1 MDDFK
6 LQEGSVRMTRNRL
19 ELQGSGCPRRLSER
33 GLIHAGV
40 TSQDGKPALTFW
52 GAGWRRMS
60 GHLPSP
66 ATEAHQMD
74 TPPSSSL
81 LGVDLF
87 PSLL

>member
-19 ELQGSGCPRRLSER
+19 ELQGSGCPRRLSEH

-40 TSQDGKPALTFW
+40 TSLDGKPTLTFW
-52 GAGWRRMS
+52 GAGWRMMS

-66 ATEAHQMD
+66 ETG
-74 TPPSSSL
+74 PL
-81 LGVDLF
+81 LI
-87 PSLL
+87 